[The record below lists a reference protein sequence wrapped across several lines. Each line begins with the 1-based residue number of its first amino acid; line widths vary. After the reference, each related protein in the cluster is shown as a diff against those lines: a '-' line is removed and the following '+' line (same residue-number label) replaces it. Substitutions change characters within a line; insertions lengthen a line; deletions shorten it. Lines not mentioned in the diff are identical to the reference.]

1 MEPITDFGLRIGE
14 KINATKTKKRAQAC
28 EEEQRVNRIPEI
40 QNRESEIIRVLLI
53 EDNPGDA
60 RLVREM
66 LIETGTNKFNLEHVE
81 RISEGLNRLSQDN
94 FQVILLDLSLPDSHG
109 LETVDRVCN
118 VAPYVPVL
126 VLTGLDDETLA
137 IRAVQKGAQDYLVKG
152 QMDGNLLVR
161 AIRYATE
168 RKRAEEA
175 LRESEERYR
184 TILKNIEDGY
194 FEVDIAGNFTFFND
208 SLCGIL
214 GYSRDEMMGM
224 NNRQYMDKEN
234 AQKVYQAFNQV
245 YTTGE
250 PYISFDWEIVR
261 KDGIK
266 RFHESSVS
274 LIRDSKGERIG
285 FRGISRDVTDRKRA
299 EEALRESE
307 ERYRLVVENSN
318 DIIWTFGLSSMT
330 FTFASRSVERILGY
344 PVGTA
349 RGMTLDNIFFPETKR
364 QVLAIFGKLAA
375 DEVAEGRVVF
385 EAEHRHRNGGT
396 VWLEINGALLKD
408 DLGNPVGITG
418 ASRDITER
426 KQAEERLRLQIT
438 ALEAA
443 ANAIIITDHE
453 GMIQWTNPAFTALT
467 GYAFPEVVGK
477 NPRELVKSGKQDQAF
492 YKGLWDMILTGKVW
506 RGQIINRR
514 KDDSLYTEEMTI
526 TPLQGER
533 GEISHFIAIK
543 QDITERKQAEE
554 ALRTSQ
560 ERFRQ
565 LFDGAP
571 IGYHEIDSEGRFTRV
586 NRTESEML
594 GYTVEEMLGQPA
606 WNFIVEE
613 EESRKAVA
621 AKLAGVVLPYKGLER
636 TYRRKDGTTFPVII
650 EDLLLRDSE
659 GRIIGIRSTIQDI
672 TERKRAEEEMAA
684 LQEQLRQSQK
694 MEAIGRLAGGIAHD
708 FNNFLTVIKGYSQ
721 LSLLEL
727 KEDSPL
733 KGNIE
738 EINRATDQSADL
750 IRQLLAF
757 SRRQVMEMRV
767 LDLNILLQNL
777 NKMLRRVIGEDIE
790 LVTLLAEDLG
800 RVKTD
805 PGQIEQVILNL
816 AVNARDAMPSGGKL
830 TIETANVELD
840 GAYARR
846 HVAVTPGRYVML
858 AVSDTGVGMTPEV
871 RDRVFEPFF
880 TTKEEGKGTGLGL
893 STVYGIVKQSEGN
906 IWIYSEPGHG
916 TTFKIYFP
924 QVEEL
929 LEEVKEKVVGEELP
943 RGSETVLVVEDEQ
956 EVRKLAVR
964 VLKRQGYKVLE
975 ASQGDDALRLCEE
988 HNRPIQL
995 MVTDVVMPGMDGREL
1010 TNRLMLLHPEIRVLY
1025 MSGYTDN
1032 TIVHHGVLERGIN
1045 YIQKPFTVGALAG
1058 KVREV
1063 LDK

>member
-1 MEPITDFGLRIGE
+1 MLMPTSSSVLLRIGE
-14 KINATKTKKRAQAC
+14 KTNATETKESAQAC

-66 LIETGTNKFNLEHVE
+66 LIETGINKFNLEHVE
-81 RISEGLNRLSQDN
+81 RISEGLNRLRQDN
-94 FQVILLDLSLPDSHG
+94 FQVILLDLSLLDSHG
-109 LETVDRVCN
+109 LEIVDRVCN

-137 IRAVQKGAQDYLVKG
+137 IRAVQNGAQDYLVKG
-152 QMDGNLLVR
+152 QMVGNQLVR
-161 AIRYATE
+161 AIRHAIE

-184 TILKNIEDGY
+184 TILDNIEDGY

-224 NNRQYMDKEN
+224 NNRQYTDEEN
-234 AQKVYQAFNQV
+234 ARKLYQAFNKV
-245 YTTGE
+245 YRTGE
-250 PYISFDWEIVR
+250 PTKGFDWEIIR
-261 KDGIK
+261 KDGAK
-266 RFHESSVS
+266 RYIETSVS
-274 LIRDSKGERIG
+274 LIKDSSGQPIG
-285 FRGISRDVTDRKRA
+285 FRGVVRDITERMRT
-299 EEALRESE
+299 EEALKESE
-307 ERYRLVVENSN
+307 ERYRTAIESSN
-318 DIIWTFGLSSMT
+318 DGVSITKGDLHLFVNRKYLEIFGYNHLEEIVGKPPSIT
-330 FTFASRSVERILGY
+330 VHPDERDRVMEI
-344 PVGTA
+344 T
-349 RGMTLDNIFFPETKR
+349 RKR
-364 QVLAIFGKLAA
+364 QAGEDVPSKYEFKGIRKDGDIIYIEVSAAKTIYRGEAVSLAYL
-375 DEVAEGRVVF
+375 
-385 EAEHRHRNGGT
+385 
-396 VWLEINGALLKD
+396 
-408 DLGNPVGITG
+408 
-418 ASRDITER
+418 RDITER
-426 KQAEERLRLQIT
+426 K
-438 ALEAA
+438 
-443 ANAIIITDHE
+443 
-453 GMIQWTNPAFTALT
+453 G
-467 GYAFPEVVGK
+467 
-477 NPRELVKSGKQDQAF
+477 
-492 YKGLWDMILTGKVW
+492 
-506 RGQIINRR
+506 
-514 KDDSLYTEEMTI
+514 
-526 TPLQGER
+526 
-533 GEISHFIAIK
+533 
-543 QDITERKQAEE
+543 
-554 ALRTSQ
+554 
-560 ERFRQ
+560 
-565 LFDGAP
+565 
-571 IGYHEIDSEGRFTRV
+571 
-586 NRTESEML
+586 
-594 GYTVEEMLGQPA
+594 
-606 WNFIVEE
+606 
-613 EESRKAVA
+613 
-621 AKLAGVVLPYKGLER
+621 
-636 TYRRKDGTTFPVII
+636 
-650 EDLLLRDSE
+650 
-659 GRIIGIRSTIQDI
+659 
-672 TERKRAEEEMAA
+672 AEEEMAA

-738 EINRATDQSADL
+738 EINRATDQSAGL

-916 TTFKIYFP
+916 TTFKIYLP

-943 RGSETVLVVEDEQ
+943 RGSETVLVVEDDE

-1025 MSGYTDN
+1025 MSGYTGN
-1032 TIVHHGVLERGIN
+1032 TIVHHGVLEDGIN
-1045 YIQKPFTVGALAG
+1045 YLQKPFTVEALAG

-1063 LDK
+1063 LDKKEG